1 MEKEKIIDQ
10 MIKEVKKT
18 CTENGLEVLILVGED
33 KGDKIGTHQ
42 FMRISDEMMA
52 SLLYDLIEYNPH
64 LAGIIR
70 RVNDL
75 YLSQRMKKAFEKD
88 FEELFKALRDAT
100 HQTPRG

>member
-18 CTENGLEVLILVGED
+18 CTENGLEVLMLVGED

-52 SLLYDLIEYNPH
+52 SLLYDLIEDNPH

-70 RVNDL
+70 KVNNL
-75 YLSQRMKKAFEKD
+75 YLYQREKKTLEKD
-88 FEELFKALRDAT
+88 FKELLEALRDAT
-100 HQTPRG
+100 HQTRRG